1 MTMFYR
7 FKSFLKDEAGVV
19 TVDWVVL
26 TAAVVGL
33 GIVVMNIVGTG
44 IENLGTKI
52 VNDLNS
58 RNAGYTSTP

>member
-1 MTMFYR
+1 MTIFYR
-7 FKSFLKDEAGVV
+7 LKSFLKDEAGVV

-33 GIVVMNIVGTG
+33 GIVVMNTVGAG
-44 IENLGTKI
+44 IESLGSKI
-52 VNDLNS
+52 VNDLNA